1 MAEEKHYTGPE
12 KAAIFLMSLGEEGA
26 AKIMAEMEERE
37 IQSIGN
43 YMSTIGEVELYTVD
57 EVTREFY
64 GNMRGGGGGGLG
76 ISGLDF
82 LRTTLMR
89 ALDPAK
95 ATEILNNITTPGEDL
110 GGGLD
115 TVRMLEPKVIAIFL
129 ANEHPQ
135 TAAIVLAHLETAVAG
150 ATLREL
156 PEDSRMEIIY
166 RLATLERVS
175 PQVLRELDQALQ
187 SEFRSSGA
195 VSGSKMGGV
204 ETASQIMGT
213 IGRATESSILTAMDE
228 VDPDL
233 ANEIRNLRFTYE
245 DILKIDDHGVQLMLK
260 EISQEDLLVSLKTAS
275 DELKEKIFSN
285 MSERASTMLM
295 EDLEALG
302 LTKISDVE
310 RAQQKLVA
318 AVKRLEDDGRVVVGG
333 GGEELV

>member
-12 KAAIFLMSLGEEGA
+12 KAAIFLMALGEEGA

-43 YMSTIGEVELYTVD
+43 YMSTIGEVELSSVD
-57 EVTREFY
+57 GITHEFY
-64 GNMRGGGGGGLG
+64 KNMAGGGGGLG

-135 TAAIVLAHLETAVAG
+135 TAAIVLAHLETSVAG
-150 ATLREL
+150 ATLREM
-156 PEDSRMEIIY
+156 PEESRMEIVY

-195 VSGSKMGGV
+195 VSGSKMGGL
-204 ETASQIMGT
+204 EAAAQIMGT
-213 IGRATESSILTAMDE
+213 IDRATESSILTAMDE

-233 ANEIRNLRFTYE
+233 ANEIRNLRFTFE
-245 DILKIDDHGVQLMLK
+245 DILKIDDHGVQMMLK
-260 EISQEDLLVSLKTAS
+260 EIRQEDLLVALKTAS

-285 MSERASTMLM
+285 MSERASTMLL

-310 RAQQKLVA
+310 RAQQKLVS
-318 AVKRLEDDGRVVVGG
+318 AVKHLEDEGRIVVGG

>member
-1 MAEEKHYTGPE
+1 MAEEKKYTGPE

-26 AKIMAEMEERE
+26 AKVLAEMEERE

-43 YMSTIGEVELYTVD
+43 YMSTIGEVDITTVD
-57 EVTREFY
+57 EVSRDFY
-64 GNMRGGGGGGLG
+64 KGMAVGGGGLG

-82 LRTTLMR
+82 LKTTLMR

-95 ATEILNNITTPGEDL
+95 ATEILNNITAPGEDL

-115 TVRMLEPKVIAIFL
+115 TVRMLEPKVIALFL

-150 ATLREL
+150 ATLKEM
-156 PEDSRMEIIY
+156 PDETRMEVVY

-175 PQVLRELDQALQ
+175 PHVLRELDQALQ
-187 SEFRSSGA
+187 SEFRTSGA

-204 ETASQIMGT
+204 EAASQIMGT
-213 IGRATESSILTAMDE
+213 IDRATESSILTAMDE

-245 DILKIDDHGVQLMLK
+245 DILKIDDHGVQMMLK
-260 EISQEDLLVSLKTAS
+260 EISQEDLLISLKTAS
-275 DELKEKIFSN
+275 EELTEKIFSN
-285 MSERASTMLM
+285 MSERASTMLR
-295 EDLEALG
+295 EDLEAMG
-302 LTKISDVE
+302 LTKITEVE
-310 RAQQKLVA
+310 RSQQKIVSV
-318 AVKRLEDDGRVVVGG
+318 VKRLEEEGRIIVGG

>member
-1 MAEEKHYTGPE
+1 MAEPKKYTGPE

-26 AKIMAEMEERE
+26 AKILAEMEERE

-43 YMSTIGEVELYTVD
+43 YMSTIGEVEMATID
-57 EVTREFY
+57 EVSREFY
-64 GNMRGGGGGGLG
+64 KGMAIGGGGLG

-82 LRTTLMR
+82 LKTTLMR

-95 ATEILNNITTPGEDL
+95 ATEILNNITAPGEDL

-115 TVRMLEPKVIAIFL
+115 TVRMLEPKVIALFL

-135 TAAIVLAHLETAVAG
+135 TAAIVLAHLETSVAG
-150 ATLREL
+150 ATLREM
-156 PEDSRMEIIY
+156 PEESRMEVVF

-204 ETASQIMGT
+204 EAASQIMGT
-213 IGRATESSILTAMDE
+213 IDRATESSILTAMDE

-245 DILKIDDHGVQLMLK
+245 DILKIDDHGVQMMLK
-260 EISQEDLLVSLKTAS
+260 EISQEDLLISLKTAS
-275 DELKEKIFSN
+275 EELMEKIFSN
-285 MSERASTMLM
+285 MSERASTMLK
-295 EDLEALG
+295 EDLEAMG
-302 LTKISDVE
+302 LTKVTEVE
-310 RAQQKLVA
+310 RSQQKIVS
-318 AVKRLEDDGRVVVGG
+318 VIKRLEDEGRIIVGG

>member
-1 MAEEKHYTGPE
+1 MAEERKYTGPE

-26 AKIMAEMEERE
+26 AKVLAEMEERE

-43 YMSTIGEVELYTVD
+43 YMSTIGEVDITTVD
-57 EVTREFY
+57 EVSREFY
-64 GNMRGGGGGGLG
+64 KGMAVGGGGLG

-82 LRTTLMR
+82 LKTTLMR

-95 ATEILNNITTPGEDL
+95 ATEILNNITAPGEDL

-115 TVRMLEPKVIAIFL
+115 TVRMLEPKVIALFL

-150 ATLREL
+150 ATLKEM
-156 PEDSRMEIIY
+156 PEETRMEVVY

-175 PQVLRELDQALQ
+175 PHVLRELDQALQ

-204 ETASQIMGT
+204 EAVSQIMGT
-213 IGRATESSILTAMDE
+213 IDRATESSILTAMDE

-245 DILKIDDHGVQLMLK
+245 DILKIDDHGVQMMLK
-260 EISQEDLLVSLKTAS
+260 EISQEDLLISLKTAS
-275 DELKEKIFSN
+275 EELVEKIFSN
-285 MSERASTMLM
+285 MSERASTMLR
-295 EDLEALG
+295 EDLEAMG
-302 LTKISDVE
+302 LTKITEVE
-310 RAQQKLVA
+310 RSQQKIVSV
-318 AVKRLEDDGRVVVGG
+318 VKRLEEEGRIIVGG

>member
-1 MAEEKHYTGPE
+1 MAEEKQYTGPE

-26 AKIMAEMEERE
+26 AKILAEMEERE

-43 YMSTIGEVELYTVD
+43 YMSTLGEVELSMVDTVS
-57 EVTREFY
+57 REFY
-64 GNMRGGGGGGLG
+64 KGMAVGGGGLG

-115 TVRMLEPKVIAIFL
+115 TVRMLEPKVIALFL
-129 ANEHPQ
+129 TNEHPQ
-135 TAAIVLAHLETAVAG
+135 TAAIVLAHLETGVAG
-150 ATLREL
+150 ATLREM
-156 PEDSRMEIIY
+156 PEESRMEVVF

-175 PQVLRELDQALQ
+175 PQILRELDQALQ

-204 ETASQIMGT
+204 KVASLIMGT
-213 IGRATESSILTAMDE
+213 IDRATESSILTAMDE

-245 DILKIDDHGVQLMLK
+245 DIRKIDDHGVQMMLK
-260 EISQEDLLVSLKTAS
+260 EISQEDLLISLKTAS
-275 DELKEKIFSN
+275 EDLKEKIFTN
-285 MSERASTMLM
+285 MSERASTMLK
-295 EDLEALG
+295 EDLEAMG
-302 LTKISDVE
+302 LTKVTEVE
-310 RAQQKLVA
+310 RSQQKIVS
-318 AVKRLEDDGRVVVGG
+318 VIKRLEDEGRIVVGG

>member
-1 MAEEKHYTGPE
+1 MAEEKEYTGPE

-26 AKIMAEMEERE
+26 AKILAEMEERE

-43 YMSTIGEVELYTVD
+43 YMSTLGEVELSAVD
-57 EVTREFY
+57 EVSRDFY
-64 GNMRGGGGGGLG
+64 KSMAVGGGGLG

-115 TVRMLEPKVIAIFL
+115 TVRMLEPKVIALFL

-135 TAAIVLAHLETAVAG
+135 TAAIVLAHLEIGMAG
-150 ATLREL
+150 ATLREM
-156 PEDSRMEIIY
+156 PEESRMEVVY

-175 PQVLRELDQALQ
+175 PQILRELDQALQ

-204 ETASQIMGT
+204 EAASLIMGT
-213 IGRATESSILTAMDE
+213 IDRATESSILTAMDE

-245 DILKIDDHGVQLMLK
+245 DIRKIDDHGVQMMLK
-260 EISQEDLLVSLKTAS
+260 EISQEDLLISLKTAS
-275 DELKEKIFSN
+275 EELKEKIFTN
-285 MSERASTMLM
+285 MSERASTMLK
-295 EDLEALG
+295 EDLEAMG
-302 LTKISDVE
+302 LTKVTEVE
-310 RAQQKLVA
+310 RSQQKIVS
-318 AVKRLEDDGRVVVGG
+318 VIKRLEDEGRIVVGG

>member
-1 MAEEKHYTGPE
+1 MAEEKKYTGPE

-26 AKIMAEMEERE
+26 AKILAEMEDRE

-43 YMSTIGEVELYTVD
+43 YMSAIGEVEMTTVD
-57 EVTREFY
+57 EVSHEFY
-64 GNMRGGGGGGLG
+64 KSMAVGGGGLG

-82 LRTTLMR
+82 LKATLMR

-95 ATEILNNITTPGEDL
+95 ATEILNNITAPGEDL

-115 TVRMLEPKVIAIFL
+115 TVRMLEPKVIALFL

-150 ATLREL
+150 ATLREM
-156 PEDSRMEIIY
+156 PEESRMEVVF

-204 ETASQIMGT
+204 EAASQIMGT
-213 IGRATESSILTAMDE
+213 IDRATESSILTAMDE

-245 DILKIDDHGVQLMLK
+245 DILKIDDHGVQLMLR
-260 EISQEDLLVSLKTAS
+260 EITQEDLLISLKTAS
-275 DELKEKIFSN
+275 EELIDKIFSN
-285 MSERASTMLM
+285 MSERASTMLK
-295 EDLEALG
+295 EDLEAMG
-302 LTKISDVE
+302 LTKITDVE
-310 RAQQKLVA
+310 RSQQKIVSI
-318 AVKRLEDDGRVVVGG
+318 VKRLEEEGRIIVGG

>member
-1 MAEEKHYTGPE
+1 MAEEKKYTGPE

-26 AKIMAEMEERE
+26 AKILAEMEERE

-43 YMSTIGEVELYTVD
+43 YMSTLGEVELSSVD
-57 EVTREFY
+57 EVSRDFY
-64 GNMRGGGGGGLG
+64 KGMAVGGGGLG

-82 LRTTLMR
+82 LKTTLMR

-115 TVRMLEPKVIAIFL
+115 TVRMLEPKVIALFL

-150 ATLREL
+150 ATLREM
-156 PEDSRMEIIY
+156 PEESRMEVVF

-175 PQVLRELDQALQ
+175 PQILRELDQALQ

-204 ETASQIMGT
+204 EAASQIMGT
-213 IGRATESSILTAMDE
+213 VDRATESSILTAMDE

-245 DILKIDDHGVQLMLK
+245 DIQKIDDHGVQMMLK
-260 EISQEDLLVSLKTAS
+260 EISQEDLLISLKTAS
-275 DELKEKIFSN
+275 EELKEKIFTN
-285 MSERASTMLM
+285 MSERASTMLK
-295 EDLEALG
+295 EDLEAMG
-302 LTKISDVE
+302 LTKVTEVE
-310 RAQQKLVA
+310 RSQQKIVS
-318 AVKRLEDDGRVVVGG
+318 VIKRLEDEGRIVVGG